1 MIKRIVLYSILV
13 VNAVLLKIEAKINEF
28 YSLPVFNLV
37 LVDRVI

>member
-1 MIKRIVLYSILV
+1 MMLYSILV
-13 VNAVLLKIEAKINEF
+13 VNAVLIKIEAKINEF